1 MKILTGKDIS
11 SRLQQL
17 FSTAEDVDLITAYL
31 TSGIFNILAEK
42 EILNKNINLFVR
54 GNKKDFYS
62 GASDIAVFEKLYQ
75 LGVTCFL
82 VKDLHS
88 KVYIFDQ
95 KTALVGSA
103 NLTNKGLGFASHSNN
118 IECLCEYDIS
128 NESYLEFLSMT
139 KGVIPV
145 DENIL
150 NLMCSSL
157 DSKGTDEQCEEWD
170 FLISPKAVEKLTIN
184 DLPLYDLNST
194 TNATNSFEHD
204 CYVLGLDENLES
216 FRTKFKKSNL
226 YLYLLNILDES
237 EEHQIYFGQFTKRI
251 HNDLLAE
258 SDISRWEVKQYII
271 NIFTYLKMLNLDN
284 IKIDRPNYSERIY
297 LLLT

>member
-1 MKILTGKDIS
+1 MKILTGLDIS
-11 SRLQQL
+11 SRFQQL
-17 FSTAEDVDLITAYL
+17 FTVAETVDLITAYM
-31 TSGIFNILAEK
+31 TSGVLNVCSEDK
-42 EILNKNINLFVR
+42 ILNKYTNLFIR

-62 GASDIAVFEKLYQ
+62 GASDIAVLEKLYQ
-75 LGVTCFL
+75 LGVNCFL

-139 KGVIPV
+139 KGALPV

-150 NLMCSSL
+150 NLMHSSL
-157 DSKGTDEQCEEWD
+157 DSEGTEEHYDEWD
-170 FLISPKAVEKLTIN
+170 FLLNAKAVEKLSIN

-194 TNATNSFEHD
+194 TNAINSFEHD

-216 FRTKFKKSNL
+216 FRTKFKRSNL
-226 YLYLLNILDES
+226 YLYLLNILEER
-237 EEHQIYFGQFTKRI
+237 EEHQIYFGEFTKRI

-271 NIFTYLKMLNLDN
+271 NIFTYLKKLDLDDL
-284 IKIDRPNYSERIY
+284 KVDRPNYSERIY
-297 LLLT
+297 LI